1 MSCKLVRKSQSGEGG
16 EGGGEWGW
24 GWGKRKVCDSCITLE
39 LGHVDVLPVVGAG
52 AGQPHALLEGVQ
64 VVQEA

>member
-1 MSCKLVRKSQSGEGG
+1 M
-16 EGGGEWGW
+16 GGG
-24 GWGKRKVCDSCITLE
+24 GKNRKVCDGCITLE
-39 LGHVDVLPVVGAG
+39 LGHVNVLPVVGAG